1 MPSSSDDDD
10 EDSCARGMALAAL
23 KRFLG
28 FSIEHC
34 RREGQKQRS
43 LLTWETVGGS
53 DAWESRRRR
62 GLGSAVDGLRPCRQV
77 AGGTLGELSA
87 VDVVSRV
94 YIRNN
99 LNPKFRA
106 RVRRGALIRVFDVVC
121 ILSNTQIYFDDCC
134 SVFEFRGRTKKGQI
148 STIPFLK
155 DWGLL

>member
-106 RVRRGALIRVFDVVC
+106 RVRRGALIRVFDV
-121 ILSNTQIYFDDCC
+121 LLLREALGG
-134 SVFEFRGRTKKGQI
+134 SVQSEVWGAETKDRRTVSEITSCKSCG
-148 STIPFLK
+148 
-155 DWGLL
+155 